1 MITGYNSDV
10 RHGSR
15 TYHVQTED
23 KGLANPRIETLIYVG
38 GEILDSTRSSY
49 EDLLDGPEASE
60 LQVQLRMDQQHR
72 AVIQGIRNG
81 KYDVTPPD
89 HLEPTAFN
97 DRTLVEAI
105 LDHLAQEGEVDTLE
119 LVLDRPLV
127 PAFGAPFRIEI
138 QARLCHSR
146 APVVD
151 AEVVVKLV
159 SGLRRTTPLAAGRT
173 DAQGRYSGEVA
184 LPLSQPGHCAVVI
197 SCSSPQGADE
207 WMALVTPSGDNV

>member
-49 EDLLDGPEASE
+49 EDLLEGGEAQE
-60 LQVQLRMDQQHR
+60 LQVQMRMDAQHQ
-72 AVIQGIRNG
+72 AVIRDIRTG
-81 KYDVTPPD
+81 KYDLTPPD

-97 DRTLVEAI
+97 DRSLVEAV
-105 LDHLAQEGEVDTLE
+105 LEHLAREGEVDTLE
-119 LVLDRPLV
+119 LVLDRPLA
-127 PAFGAPFRIEI
+127 PTFGVSFPVEV

-146 APVVD
+146 APVAD
-151 AEVVVKLV
+151 AEVAVRLV
-159 SGLRRTTPLAAGRT
+159 SGLRRTTPLANGRT
-173 DAQGRYSGEVA
+173 DDQGRYTTEVL
-184 LPLSQPGHCAVVI
+184 LPVREPGHCAVVI
-197 SCSSPQGADE
+197 TCTSPQGMDE
-207 WMALVTPSGDNV
+207 WKALVAVPGGVV